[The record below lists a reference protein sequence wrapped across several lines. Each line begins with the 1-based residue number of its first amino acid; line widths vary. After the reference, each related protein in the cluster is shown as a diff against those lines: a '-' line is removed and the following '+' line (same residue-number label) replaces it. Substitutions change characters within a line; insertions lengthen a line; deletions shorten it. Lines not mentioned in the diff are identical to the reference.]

1 MNHQEDNKINPL
13 ANGSDIQIILKEILS
28 KETNIEFAY
37 IFGSQVKNTYRFK
50 SDLDI
55 AVFFTSEPELPEI
68 GRIVSELERSI
79 DTEIDL
85 VSLNNLYNKNPEL
98 AYNIISEGILIFSK
112 NNSLLTKY
120 KSSVYLAYLDIK
132 SMLDVYH
139 NKFLQRLHNK
149 RFAER

>member
-1 MNHQEDNKINPL
+1 MVQQENDR
-13 ANGSDIQIILKEILS
+13 ADISELQVILKELLF

-37 IFGSQVKNTYRFK
+37 VFGSQVKKTHRFK

-55 AVFFTSEPELPEI
+55 AVFFNREPTLMEI

-79 DTEIDL
+79 DLEIDL

-98 AYNIISEGILIFSK
+98 AYNIISSGILVLSK
-112 NNSLLTKY
+112 NNQLLTKY
-120 KSSVYLAYLDIK
+120 KSSVFIAYLDIK
-132 SMLDVYH
+132 PMLSIYH
-139 NKFLQRLHNK
+139 DKFLQRLKNN